1 MSVVGLELNG
11 TRARAVLGGV
21 GDYPLALP
29 LEPPAQDLPVAISLE
44 KATPE
49 VGSAALRLWRHR
61 PHLICH
67 GFLAALGD
75 AGKTWSAGRH
85 RLDARQALG
94 HVWRRLEPMCRR
106 ARVVATTLP
115 AYVPRPQA
123 NLVLEIGEQARV
135 AVMGSVSAPLAAALA
150 GYAEQA
156 WITSVLIIDIDDHAL
171 TLALVKAVDGLAQVL
186 DSRAYPHLGGRVWKD
201 RLLNALAD
209 CCVLQTRRDPRDAP
223 LAEQALYEQLDGL
236 LEASSQGRHLHLGIQ
251 ATSWYQNLLIQPDQ
265 TAGFCAQLTRRLLG
279 EMDALLDGLPA
290 DELPG
295 SIVLTQAAGR
305 LPGLINVLR
314 HVVEAWR
321 QQSATALRTG
331 TRLHD
336 EGLGDEDLGDEDFGE
351 DLLGEAGLEHPV
363 TVLPADA
370 LARSAH
376 AIGAWLLQGDLPRGH
391 LDGVAP
397 LPLPQPVDAGPARLH
412 FQGQAYLLRE
422 PSFSLG
428 SHVGCHLVISPQ
440 RHPGVAGRHCDIQ
453 HDHRAFVLHNRS
465 QGGTLVNDNPVV
477 GSVILH
483 AGDWIRLGA
492 QGPILRFLGQ
502 ANGKL
507 SPSA

>member
-1 MSVVGLELNG
+1 MSVVGLSVVGLELNG
-11 TRARAVLGGV
+11 TRARGVLGDV
-21 GDYPLALP
+21 GEYPLVLP
-29 LEPPAQDLPVAISLE
+29 LEPPAQDLIVALSLE
-44 KATPE
+44 KSTVE
-49 VGSAALRLWRHR
+49 VGAAALRLWRHR

-67 GFLAALGD
+67 GFLAGLMD
-75 AGKTWSAGRH
+75 PQKTWSAGRH
-85 RLDARQALG
+85 RLDARQALS
-94 HVWRRLEPMCRR
+94 HVWRRLEPICRR
-106 ARVVATTLP
+106 ARGVATTLP
-115 AYVPRPQA
+115 AYVARPQA
-123 NLVLEIGEQARV
+123 ETVLQLGEQARV
-135 AVMGSVSAPLAAALA
+135 PVMGSVSAVLAAALA

-156 WITSVLIIDIDDHAL
+156 WINAVLIIDIDEHAA
-171 TLALVKAVDGLAQVL
+171 TLALVKAVDGLAHVL
-186 DSRAYPHLGGRVWKD
+186 DSRAYPHLGLRAWKD

-223 LAEQALYEQLDGL
+223 LAEQALYEQLDSL

-290 DELPG
+290 EELPG
-295 SIVLTQAAGR
+295 SIVLTHAAGR
-305 LPGLINVLR
+305 LPGLTNVLR
-314 HVVEAWR
+314 HVVEAWQ
-321 QQSATALRTG
+321 QQSSSPYRTG
-331 TRLHD
+331 TRLH
-336 EGLGDEDLGDEDFGE
+336 DEDFGE
-351 DLLGEAGLEHPV
+351 DLLGETASEHPV
-363 TVLPADA
+363 AVLSADA

-376 AIGAWLLQGDLPRGH
+376 AVGAWLVHGDLPRGH

-412 FQGQAYLLRE
+412 FQGQEYVLRE

-453 HDHRAFVLHNRS
+453 HDRRAFVLHNRS
-465 QGGTLVNDNPVV
+465 QGGTLVNDHPVV
-477 GSVILH
+477 GSVVLH
-483 AGDWIRLGA
+483 AGDWIRLGD
-492 QGPILRFLGQ
+492 QGPMLRFLGQ